1 MINILYSKQAK
12 KQIQLMNKKTAI
24 RITAG
29 INNLPN
35 GDIKPL
41 QGKNTPPM
49 FRLRIGKYRIIYITD
64 NQNYKILKI
73 DVRSDVYKDL

>member
-12 KQIQLMNKKTAI
+12 KQIQLMDKKTAN
-24 RITAG
+24 RIITG

-41 QGKNTPPM
+41 QGKNVPPL
-49 FRLRIGKYRIIYITD
+49 FRLRIGKYRIVYFIDEQY
-64 NQNYKILKI
+64 YKILKI
-73 DVRSDVYKDL
+73 DTRGDIYKDL